1 MWSLLKLE
9 SRANQV
15 KNLIFVEISFP
26 ENTFLIDENAEV
38 ALFEVSKDDRFII
51 LASDGVWEFLSN
63 EEVSKIRTVS
73 LKILKIWE

>member
-1 MWSLLKLE
+1 LE

-73 LKILKIWE
+73 LKILKI